1 MRMGGGRFEG
11 ANPYAS
17 MLILQP
23 SNLGRAA
30 SPLAASLMIQP
41 SCPHLPRNVDS
52 NEELARSSC
61 LRLFFHE
68 AFG

>member
-30 SPLAASLMIQP
+30 SPLAASLIIQP
-41 SCPHLPRNVDS
+41 Y
-52 NEELARSSC
+52 SSIPED
-61 LRLFFHE
+61 FYE
-68 AFG
+68 TN